1 MWKCRQLL
9 QDPELWTRNGNC
21 YVHLYAKGQSRRG
34 PAFRLSLR
42 ELLDARCHPL
52 LVRFIARDQAVL
64 CRASPGQTY
73 IEVLEKMGPSAKVEL
88 YIPPP
93 PMANKEESRRY
104 HIATRN
110 FFAWVL
116 RRSMV
121 GEHLGS
127 TLINLLTSMGEFR
140 FPGANNMN
148 DLLGYLDEEGYLEMR
163 NQPIHAL
170 GILHFAEHLQLRDLY
185 INAFTHCVGMCDH
198 LFAIH
203 EYQVGQMQSV
213 PGMNHC

>member
-1 MWKCRQLL
+1 M
-9 QDPELWTRNGNC
+9 
-21 YVHLYAKGQSRRG
+21 
-34 PAFRLSLR
+34 
-42 ELLDARCHPL
+42 
-52 LVRFIARDQAVL
+52 
-64 CRASPGQTY
+64 
-73 IEVLEKMGPSAKVEL
+73 EVLETMGPSAKVEL

-93 PMANKEESRRY
+93 PMANKDESRRY

-140 FPGANNMN
+140 CPGANNMD
-148 DLLGYLDEEGYLEMR
+148 DLLSYLDEEGYLEIC

-185 INAFTHCVGMCDH
+185 IHAFTHCVGMCDH

-203 EYQVGQMQSV
+203 EYQVCQVLYLG
-213 PGMNHC
+213 